1 MFINVSAESI
11 TVSDDWERASLKQ
24 IEEIAHYP
32 VALIGDV
39 LQRLGMMASAI
50 HHVAGKA
57 SFYGTVLPIQTW
69 EGDNLAIHRAL
80 DDAKPGDVLVINGN
94 GETNRAV
101 FGDLLGEV
109 CLARQ
114 VAAVVIDGAVRDIE
128 ELSVMELPTYAR
140 AVNPAG
146 PSKYGPGQ
154 VGAPVACGNVVCNP
168 GDAILGDR
176 DGIIVISR
184 HLVPSLAEKL
194 KVQVGIENTFRE
206 KVRASIRQ
214 APSASTKKEMF

>member
-1 MFINVSAESI
+1 MFINASDENIA
-11 TVSDDWERASLKQ
+11 VSDNWERAPLNL
-24 IEEIAHYP
+24 IEDISRYP

-50 HHVAGKA
+50 RHVAGKPT
-57 SFYGTVLPIQTW
+57 FFGTVLPILTW

-80 DDAKPGDVLVINGN
+80 DDAQPGDVLVINGN

-109 CLARQ
+109 CLARN

-128 ELSVMELPTYAR
+128 ELDTMGLPVYAR

-146 PSKYGPGQ
+146 PSKHGPGH
-154 VGAPVACGNVVCNP
+154 VGAPVACGNVVCNA

-184 HLVPSLAEKL
+184 HILPTLAEKL
-194 KVQVGIENTFRE
+194 SIQDGIENTFRE
-206 KVRASIRQ
+206 RVRATLR
-214 APSASTKKEMF
+214 

>member
-1 MFINVSAESI
+1 MFINVSDENIS
-11 TVSDDWERASLKQ
+11 VSENWERADLGL
-24 IEEIAHYP
+24 IAEISHYP

-39 LQRLGMMASAI
+39 VQRLGMMASAI

-57 SFYGTVLPIQTW
+57 SFFGTVLPVLTW

-80 DDAKPGDVLVINGN
+80 DDAQPGDVLVINGN

-109 CLARQ
+109 CLARK
-114 VAAVVIDGAVRDIE
+114 VAAVVIDGAVRDVE
-128 ELSVMELPTYAR
+128 ELSVMGLPTYAR

-176 DGIIVISR
+176 DGVIVINR
-184 HLVPSLAEKL
+184 HLVPSLADKL
-194 KVQVGIENTFRE
+194 KIQDGIENSFRE
-206 KVRASIRQ
+206 KVRASIR
-214 APSASTKKEMF
+214 

>member
-1 MFINVSAESI
+1 MFINAPTDNIAISEEWDRVEL
-11 TVSDDWERASLKQ
+11 TLL
-24 IEEIAHYP
+24 EEISHYP

-39 LQRLGMMASAI
+39 VQRMGMMASAI
-50 HHVAGKA
+50 HHVAGK
-57 SFYGTVLPIQTW
+57 SNFYGAILPILTR

-80 DDAKPGDVLVINGN
+80 DDAQPGDVLVINAN

-114 VAAVVIDGAVRDIE
+114 VSAVVIDGAVRDIE
-128 ELSVMELPTYAR
+128 ELGTMGLPTYAR

-146 PSKYGPGQ
+146 PSKYGPGS
-154 VGAPVACGNVVCNP
+154 VGAPVACGHVVCNP
-168 GDAILGDR
+168 GDAIFGDR
-176 DGIIVISR
+176 DGVIVIAK

-194 KVQVGIENTFRE
+194 KTQDGIENAFRE
-206 KVRASIRQ
+206 KVRASM
-214 APSASTKKEMF
+214 A

>member
-1 MFINVSAESI
+1 MFINVSDESI
-11 TVSDDWERASLKQ
+11 DVSEGWERADLGL
-24 IEEIAHYP
+24 IEEISHYP
-32 VALIGDV
+32 IALIGDV
-39 LQRLGMMASAI
+39 LQRMGMMASAI
-50 HHVAGKA
+50 HHVAGKP
-57 SFYGTVLPIQTW
+57 SFFGTIMPLLTR

-80 DDAKPGDVLVINGN
+80 DDAQPGDVLVVNAN

-101 FGDLLGEV
+101 FGDLLGEI
-109 CLARQ
+109 CLLKK

-128 ELSVMELPTYAR
+128 ELDVMGLPTYAR

-176 DGIIVISR
+176 DGVIVISR
-184 HLVPSLAEKL
+184 HILPTLAERL
-194 KVQVGIENTFRE
+194 KTQNDFEVSFRE
-206 KVRASIRQ
+206 RVRASAGNR
-214 APSASTKKEMF
+214 

>member
-1 MFINVSAESI
+1 MASI
-11 TVSDDWERASLKQ
+11 TVSENWERASLK
-24 IEEIAHYP
+24 EIKEISHYP

-39 LQRLGMMASAI
+39 LQRMGMMASAI

-57 SFYGTVLPIQTW
+57 SFYGTVLQ
-69 EGDNLAIHRAL
+69 GDNLAIHRAL

-109 CLARQ
+109 CLARE
-114 VAAVVIDGAVRDIE
+114 VAAVVIDGAVRDVE
-128 ELSVMELPTYAR
+128 ELSVMGLPTYAR

-168 GDAILGDR
+168 GDAILGDK

-194 KVQVGIENTFRE
+194 KIQDGIEKSFRE
-206 KVRASIRQ
+206 KVRASIR
-214 APSASTKKEMF
+214 

>member
-1 MFINVSAESI
+1 MFINASAENI
-11 TVSDDWERASLKQ
+11 TVSDAWERASLQQ
-24 IEEIAHYP
+24 IEEISRYP

-39 LQRLGMMASAI
+39 LQRTGMMASAI
-50 HHVAGKA
+50 QHVAGRP
-57 SFYGTVLPIQTW
+57 SFFGTVLPIQTR

-80 DDAKPGDVLVINGN
+80 DDARPGDVLVINGH

-114 VAAVVIDGAVRDIE
+114 VAAVVIDGAVRDVE
-128 ELSVMELPTYAR
+128 ELSVMGLPTYAR

-154 VGAPVACGNVVCNP
+154 VGSPVACGHVVCNP
-168 GDAILGDR
+168 GDAILGDK
-176 DGIIVISR
+176 DGVIVIGRS
-184 HLVPSLAEKL
+184 VLATLADKL
-194 KVQVGIENTFRE
+194 KVQEAMENDFRD
-206 KVRASIRQ
+206 KVRASIR
-214 APSASTKKEMF
+214 

>member
-1 MFINVSAESI
+1 MFINVSDESI
-11 TVSDDWERASLKQ
+11 TVSDEWERASLKQ
-24 IEEIAHYP
+24 IEEISHFP

-50 HHVAGKA
+50 HHVAGKT

-94 GETNRAV
+94 GGTNRAV

-114 VAAVVIDGAVRDIE
+114 VAAVVIDGAVRDVE
-128 ELSVMELPTYAR
+128 ELGVMGLPTYAR

-146 PSKYGPGQ
+146 PSKHGPGQ
-154 VGAPVACGNVVCNP
+154 VCNP

-176 DGIIVISR
+176 DGVIVISR

-194 KVQVGIENTFRE
+194 KIQDEIENSFRE
-206 KVRASIRQ
+206 KVRASVR
-214 APSASTKKEMF
+214 